1 MCMKKNKPISRG
13 RKKRILADNHY
24 GTGIFVHPLEPIL
37 CERDYKSIINPQG
50 AEFFF
55 FSYREENKCG
65 MGLENVKNWIQTVSP
80 TCETQVNV

>member
-1 MCMKKNKPISRG
+1 VAKVSLMLNSGNVQEKNKPISRG

-24 GTGIFVHPLEPIL
+24 GTGIFVHPLEQIL

-55 FSYREENKCG
+55 FF
-65 MGLENVKNWIQTVSP
+65 L
-80 TCETQVNV
+80 